1 MDPIESSRP
10 RNSSQIATYFD
21 RFAGTYGDGAYYQ
34 GRRQAVLEALAP
46 EIAQARDILD
56 VGCGN
61 GAYLTKFVEI
71 PGNRTVAGIDLSF
84 EMLLSARIRTAAKC
98 RLARA
103 NVAHLPFKPGC
114 RPSTPTCVAAPPTIT
129 TLGKPRCPTWC
140 PTSRAG
146 AKLILGSMRPAPTAT
161 PGITSS
167 RRSARATVRSRP
179 TCRAWPLRRRRGLH
193 GRFRTTP
200 TSSIAFADALK
211 IDSAVFWAVRWVV
224 RSRWISPRA
233 IPRASRA
240 SSSVAR
246 RPSSTSARRIEQWRA
261 VTMGRAVSP
270 SPTTAIRPRP
280 SPRKSAR

>member
-103 NVAHLPFKPGC
+103 NVAHLPFKPESFDLVFASHVLQFIADDALDGVVAELARRV
-114 RPSTPTCVAAPPTIT
+114 RPGGILLATGRRGESARQMMSAFIGPDRWAEFRRLIFRRTMRRETDDLKDRFQQAFVKAGLTVEERAAPFTVDWPGIEEWLRIRWTPLI
-129 TLGKPRCPTWC
+129 PPDEREQADAMIAEIA
-140 PTSRAG
+140 RA
-146 AKLILGSMRPAPTAT
+146 ASSQTFTMSELLILGTR
-161 PGITSS
+161 
-167 RRSARATVRSRP
+167 
-179 TCRAWPLRRRRGLH
+179 
-193 GRFRTTP
+193 
-200 TSSIAFADALK
+200 
-211 IDSAVFWAVRWVV
+211 DS
-224 RSRWISPRA
+224 
-233 IPRASRA
+233 
-240 SSSVAR
+240 
-246 RPSSTSARRIEQWRA
+246 
-261 VTMGRAVSP
+261 
-270 SPTTAIRPRP
+270 
-280 SPRKSAR
+280 